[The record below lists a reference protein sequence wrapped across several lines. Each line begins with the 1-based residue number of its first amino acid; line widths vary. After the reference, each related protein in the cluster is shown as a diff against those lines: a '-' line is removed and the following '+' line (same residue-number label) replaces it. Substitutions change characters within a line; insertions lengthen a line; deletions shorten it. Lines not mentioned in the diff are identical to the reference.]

1 MAASNYSRV
10 VTVLP
15 VVKPVDHAPNY
26 SSCSIKRASFFFCFF
41 LLNTVKKLVDT
52 IETLRKFQ
60 H

>member
-15 VVKPVDHAPNY
+15 VVKPVDHASNY
-26 SSCSIKRASFFFCFF
+26 SSCSIKRASSFFF
-41 LLNTVKKLVDT
+41 LNTVKKLVDT

>member
-26 SSCSIKRASFFFCFF
+26 SSCSIKRASFFFFF
-41 LLNTVKKLVDT
+41 LNTVKKLVDT